1 MSPKR
6 RFFLVGFAVPLAAF
20 LFVLRGAPHEQT
32 INFVLGDRASDV
44 VDLSVTYE
52 DDEHHAARDATFHF
66 EKNSAPRVVR
76 HEVTLKNGRYD
87 VSVTTNTG
95 AHASLVTRS
104 VSLDGHAV
112 SMDVGATLP

>member
-44 VDLSVTYE
+44 LDLSVIYE
-52 DDEHHAARDATFHF
+52 DEEHHAARDAIFHF
-66 EKNSAPRVVR
+66 AKNSAPRVVR
-76 HEVTLKNGRYD
+76 HEVTLRNGRYD
-87 VSVTTNTG
+87 VSVTATTG
-95 AHASLVTRS
+95 ERASLVKRN

-112 SMDVGATLP
+112 SVDVGAALP